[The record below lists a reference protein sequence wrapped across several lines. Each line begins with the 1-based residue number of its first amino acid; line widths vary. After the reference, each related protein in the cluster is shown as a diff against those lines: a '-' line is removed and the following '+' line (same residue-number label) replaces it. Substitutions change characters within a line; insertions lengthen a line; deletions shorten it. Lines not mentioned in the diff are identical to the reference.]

1 LFKTLKQEWID
12 LSIRSP
18 IVAVL
23 GHVDHGKTLLLDKVR
38 GTTIADK
45 EAGKITQH
53 VGASFIPT
61 ETIQKRCG
69 KLLEKYNFKLTIP
82 GLLFI
87 DTPGHE
93 AFTNLRKR
101 GGSIA
106 DLAVLIIDAT
116 QGIQAQTKEAIEI
129 LKTYKTPFIVAAN
142 KIDLINGWIPNP
154 NSCSLDTMKKQRD
167 FVQQHL
173 DEKIYKIIG
182 QLGEMGFNSDRFDR
196 ITELTENIIIV
207 PTSAK
212 TGEGLPELLM
222 FLAGLSQK
230 YMEQKLHIDQE
241 SPGKGTVLEVKEI
254 KGLGITIDVILYEG
268 CIKQGDTIAVAG
280 KNGVIITK
288 ARGVLQPEPLEEIR
302 DPRKTFKSIKK
313 VYAAAGV
320 KIAAPG
326 LEEALS
332 GSPFIVVENEEKAKQ
347 EIEKE
352 LETFKIE
359 KETTGT
365 IIKTDALGSLEAIV
379 NLLSKTEIPIKKAD
393 VGQVTKKDVLEADSI
408 RKENIYLGVIF
419 AFNTKVS
426 EDAQEEA
433 AKLKIPIFQSDIIYR
448 LEEEYEEWKKQEE
461 TKEKKER
468 LTKYIYPAKLKI
480 LPGCVFRASRPAVV
494 GVEVIQGIIKQ
505 KYPLMNEDGKPIGKI
520 QSIQDSNKTV
530 EKAEKGM
537 QVAISIEGATVGKNI
552 YENQEIFTDIPTS
565 QIYELIEKV
574 EEKELIK
581 QIKRIKGV

>member
-359 KETTGT
+359 KETTGGT
-365 IIKTDALGSLEAIV
+365 DKDGFPMRTDVHGTERKKILIAGGTGLIKTKKGLRKKKTVRGNVISEAIAQINV
-379 NLLSKTEIPIKKAD
+379 AVKTQGNKTIPETLGI
-393 VGQVTKKDVLEADSI
+393 EP
-408 RKENIYLGVIF
+408 KE
-419 AFNTKVS
+419 
-426 EDAQEEA
+426 
-433 AKLKIPIFQSDIIYR
+433 
-448 LEEEYEEWKKQEE
+448 
-461 TKEKKER
+461 EKKKEGED
-468 LTKYIYPAKLKI
+468 T
-480 LPGCVFRASRPAVV
+480 S
-494 GVEVIQGIIKQ
+494 KQ
-505 KYPLMNEDGKPIGKI
+505 
-520 QSIQDSNKTV
+520 
-530 EKAEKGM
+530 
-537 QVAISIEGATVGKNI
+537 
-552 YENQEIFTDIPTS
+552 
-565 QIYELIEKV
+565 
-574 EEKELIK
+574 
-581 QIKRIKGV
+581 